1 MNERWSR
8 KLAIGTLVCSLC
20 SPAAADLG
28 ERRLSFGGFGTLGAL
43 YHDEDG
49 IEYRR
54 SVSQPSGAEAGKLD
68 FDTDSL
74 AGLQVN
80 AAWNQQLE
88 LVVQGVT
95 RLTPENDWQPE
106 LTRAFLRYDYAGM
119 AELRAGRIGWEI
131 YPRADSRD
139 IGYSQLTIRPAVEV
153 FGIGPTAYFDGAE
166 LALTHPVG
174 DGLASLKLYGG
185 AASGKVVSA
194 DRSANNLDGTRIWG
208 GHVQY
213 LHGPWIVRV
222 GAGHYRLDEVVSLD
236 GLADGLRQTGQPQAL
251 ALAAEFDRRG
261 RDILFTVAGVS
272 YSEGPLQVQL
282 FAANVDGEAAT
293 SPNLRV
299 GLLTGGYR
307 IDKFTPYALL
317 AVVDNQ
323 DDVRGTG
330 LPDTPEFAALNAG
343 ALAVQAAAQ
352 YNQRSAAFGVR
363 YDFAPKL
370 ALKLQLDR
378 IWVRDSNLVFDRN
391 PPPRDRFEMTVLGVA
406 LDFVF

>member
-1 MNERWSR
+1 MNGRWSR
-8 KLAIGTLVCSLC
+8 KLTIGTLVCSLC

-28 ERRLSFGGFGTLGAL
+28 ERRLSFAGFGTLAAL

-49 IEYRR
+49 VEYRR
-54 SVSQPSGAEAGKLD
+54 SVSQPSGAESGKLD

-80 AAWNQQLE
+80 AAWNREVE

-119 AELRAGRIGWEI
+119 AELRAGRIGLEI

-139 IGYSQLTIRPAVEV
+139 IGYSQLTIRPAVEI
-153 FGIGPTAYFDGAE
+153 FGIVPTAYFDGAE
-166 LALTHPVG
+166 LGLTHPVG

-194 DRSANNLDGTRIWG
+194 DRSANDLDGARIWG

-213 LHGPWIVRV
+213 LHGPWILRL
-222 GAGHYRLDEVVSLD
+222 GAGNYRLDEVVSLD

-251 ALAAEFDRRG
+251 ALAAAFDRNG
-261 RDILFTVAGVS
+261 RDILFTVAGAA

-282 FAANVDGEAAT
+282 FAGTVDGEAAT
-293 SPNLRV
+293 SPDLRV

-307 IDKFTPYALL
+307 IDTLTPYAML
-317 AVVDNQ
+317 AFVDNA
-323 DDVRGTG
+323 DRIRGTG

-343 ALAVQAAAQ
+343 ALAVQAAGQ
-352 YNQRSAAFGVR
+352 SNQRSAALGLR

-370 ALKLQLDR
+370 ALKLQLDH
-378 IWVRDSNLVFDRN
+378 IWVRDSNLIFDRN
-391 PPPRDRFEMTVLGVA
+391 PPPQENFEMTVLGVA
-406 LDFVF
+406 LDFIF